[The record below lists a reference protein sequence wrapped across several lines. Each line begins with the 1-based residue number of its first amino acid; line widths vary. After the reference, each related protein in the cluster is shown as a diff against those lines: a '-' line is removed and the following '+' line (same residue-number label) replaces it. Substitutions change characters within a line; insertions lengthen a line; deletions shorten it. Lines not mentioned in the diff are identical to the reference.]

1 MRGAQKRKAHLLSY
15 TRRGWHRAS
24 KLWRRRRRR
33 VLRWVTNP

>member
-15 TRRGWHRAS
+15 IRRGWHRAS
-24 KLWRRRRRR
+24 KLWRRRRR